1 MAQLVALGR
10 TLLSPF
16 TGAASWYNRTAERAP
31 FTTGVVTTGIKT
43 SVADLFAQKVVE
55 RREDIDW
62 KVSCL
67 QWGGHRCIQAV
78 SSYSGAWRNLQPP
91 LTARSAMASSP
102 HLASSTWAPSNT
114 TW

>member
-1 MAQLVALGR
+1 MAQLAALGR

-31 FTTGVVTTGIKT
+31 FATGFVTTGLKT

-62 KVSCL
+62 KV
-67 QWGGHRCIQAV
+67 
-78 SSYSGAWRNLQPP
+78 GA
-91 LTARSAMASSP
+91 AD
-102 HLASSTWAPSNT
+102 
-114 TW
+114 